1 MKGVSLALGAVT
13 ALALAGRARG
23 SAARAPVD
31 LPSPDAR
38 VLTPHGFPW
47 PSSTP
52 LWHATTGYRS
62 LLKTG
67 FKTRG
72 QIASQVAGGQGRAV
86 HAVGGGTDSAISF
99 SCDYRV
105 CEAILVGLGALR
117 RGARGELT
125 LDDLWNEARVACP
138 RGAAAAWQMFLK
150 EGWTKERQDR
160 LVDGWILVRSSAT
173 PRKLSDLPPG
183 AQVRT
188 TWFRALHPGQEP
200 VTDWDRNA
208 DTNIAWDYWRP
219 ASKEERQDIF
229 ASHYKAILAMGESE
243 KECYDPVF
251 FLSNMDAIGALSEA
265 DLGIVEVRTR
275 VPRIVMEGRAAIQLG
290 YLDRPQAY
298 RYEEVLRAWNHEAVR
313 ALDAHPRRQGRYWD
327 PDNDAPARFSAS
339 NYYNLRSGDEVGPF
353 VVQFDDQPWSGRT
366 SLVALGSMAEVRG
379 YAPDLCSVVP
389 AKKGASRKR
398 GTESG
403 HEFFARVGR
412 GLFRPYFV
420 EMEGLK
426 LPGEVRS

>member
-1 MKGVSLALGAVT
+1 MKGSLLALGAVT
-13 ALALAGRARG
+13 ALALGATARRG
-23 SAARAPVD
+23 SRTAIPVAD
-31 LPSPDAR
+31 PP

-47 PSSTP
+47 PEDYP

-62 LLKTG
+62 LVKTG

-72 QIASQVAGGQGRAV
+72 QIARQAGEQGRAV

-105 CEAILVGLGALR
+105 CEAILIGLGVLG

-125 LDDLWNEARVACP
+125 LDDLWTEARIACP

-150 EGWTKERQDR
+150 EGWTQERQDR
-160 LVDGWILVRSSAT
+160 LVDGWVLVRSSAT

-188 TWFRALHPGQEP
+188 TWFRALHPDREP

-219 ASKEERQDIF
+219 ATKEERQDVF

-251 FLSNMDAIGALSEA
+251 FLSNMDAIGACSEA
-265 DLGIVEVRTR
+265 DLGIVEVRASI
-275 VPRIVMEGRAAIQLG
+275 PRIVMEARAAVQLG
-290 YLDRPQAY
+290 YLTRAQAI
-298 RYEEVLRAWNHEAVR
+298 RHEEVLRAWNHAAVS
-313 ALDAHPRRQGRYWD
+313 ALDAVRSPGRYWD
-327 PDNDAPARFSAS
+327 PDNDKPARFSLS
-339 NYYNLRSGDEVGPF
+339 SYYNLRDGDEVGPF
-353 VVQFDDQPWSGRT
+353 AVRFDDQPWSGQT
-366 SLVALGSMAEVRG
+366 SLVALGSMAEVRS
-379 YAPDLCSVVP
+379 YAPTSCRVVP
-389 AKKGASRKR
+389 ARKGGRRKGGR
-398 GTESG
+398 TEPGTD
-403 HEFFARVGR
+403 FFARVGR
-412 GLFRPYFV
+412 DVLFRPYFK
-420 EMEGLK
+420 EMEGVR
-426 LPGEVRS
+426 LPGESLP